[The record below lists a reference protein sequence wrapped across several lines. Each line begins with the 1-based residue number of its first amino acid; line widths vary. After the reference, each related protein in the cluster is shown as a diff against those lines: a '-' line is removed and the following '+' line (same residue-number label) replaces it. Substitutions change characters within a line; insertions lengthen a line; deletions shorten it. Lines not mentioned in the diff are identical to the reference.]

1 MATNLKDRLE
11 QKVSDLQTAQKEE
24 ALVSQPH
31 AAPAAVSGYGALATN
46 AMEVLCENLK
56 HQPLSQQVF
65 DVIKAPSGGATVF
78 TVNGVAGEELRKE
91 LTGIILDY
99 GTPRAYWKT
108 ADPVEGTPPD
118 CHSRDGLTSYKGAS
132 CALCPYNAFGS
143 TQKSDSNAKACKEVV
158 ELYLLRPDTIM
169 PVIVRVPVSS
179 KRIFQKYMVRLVT
192 NLIPVSGVVT
202 RITLEKA
209 TSRAGQPYARYVFE
223 AIKEISPEEAAQA
236 KAFGQGFAE
245 VLREAARL
253 EDEAALASESG
264 EAV

>member
-1 MATNLKDRLE
+1 MAANLKDRLG
-11 QKVSDLQTAQKEE
+11 QKVSDLQTAQKEN
-24 ALVSQPH
+24 ALTTRPQT
-31 AAPAAVSGYGALATN
+31 ALAAVSGYSALASN
-46 AMEVLCENLK
+46 AMEVLYENLK

-78 TVNGVAGEELRKE
+78 TVSGVGGEEAHKE
-91 LTGIILDY
+91 LIGIILDY

-108 ADPVEGTPPD
+108 PDPVEGTPPD

-132 CALCPYNAFGS
+132 CSICPYNMFGS
-143 TQKSDSNAKACKEVV
+143 SQKADSNAKACKEMV

-179 KRIFQKYMVRLVT
+179 KRLFQKYMVRLVT

-209 TSRAGQPYARYVFE
+209 TSRAGKPYARYVFE
-223 AIKEISPEEAAQA
+223 AVRQLSPEEAKQA

-253 EDEAALASESG
+253 EDEAALAVEPG

>member
-1 MATNLKDRLE
+1 MAANLKDRLG

-24 ALVSQPH
+24 AAAARPQ
-31 AAPAAVSGYGALATN
+31 AAPAAASEYTALTTN
-46 AMEVLCENLK
+46 AMEVLYDNLK

-65 DVIKAPSGGATVF
+65 DVIKAPSGGATAF
-78 TVNGVAGEELRKE
+78 TVNGVGGEEMCKE

-108 ADPVEGTPPD
+108 TDPVEGTPPD
-118 CHSRDGLTSYKGAS
+118 CHSRDGLTSYKGES

-202 RITLEKA
+202 KITLEKA

-223 AIKEISPEEAAQA
+223 AVKEISPQEAKQA

-245 VLREAARL
+245 ILREAAKL
-253 EDEAALASESG
+253 EDEAALAVEPQ